1 QYSTLMEQHSSKKTI
16 PMTMSS
22 TPHIKASPALC
33 VVILAA
39 GKGTRMVSKTAKVLH
54 PLAGR
59 PMIKHIIKTAEA
71 LLPQKIIVVLAPDM
85 DDVAACV
92 APHHVAIQTTQ
103 KGTGDALRAAIEV
116 LGDFK
121 GQVLVLSGD
130 VPLVTATTLQSLI
143 DHHRAGHDFGATVM
157 AMAVPD
163 PTGYGRIFQHANGT
177 LKGIVEEKDAT
188 ADERLVRLC
197 YSGLM
202 VVEGDGLLARLNR
215 IQNPNAQGEYYLV
228 DLPRI
233 FAEDDIETGVV
244 RGNFYELR
252 GVNTRAQLAEL
263 EMAWQHRKRLE
274 MMHTGVTLLD
284 PNTVYFAADTVVAP
298 DTVIGASVVFGEKVT
313 IESDVEIRA
322 FCHIEGAHIQS
333 GAVIGPFARI
343 RPTSVIKQDA
353 KIGNFVEVKN
363 STIGVGA
370 KANHLGYIGDAELG
384 DHSNF
389 GCGAITVNYDGKVKS
404 KTTIG
409 KYVMVGSNASLIA
422 PLTVEDGAYIAAGS
436 TITQNIP
443 EDTLAVSRAKQ
454 VNMIGRAKGRF
465 KKD

>member
-1 QYSTLMEQHSSKKTI
+1 MEQQSAKKI
-16 PMTMSS
+16 LPMTTSP
-22 TPHIKASPALC
+22 TPHFKTSTELC

-39 GKGTRMVSKTAKVLH
+39 GKGTRMKSAMSKVMH
-54 PLAGR
+54 PIAGR
-59 PMIKHIIKTAEA
+59 PMIEHIVKTAEK
-71 LLPQKIIVVLAPDM
+71 LHPQKIIVVLAPDM

-92 APHHVAIQTTQ
+92 APHQIAIQQ
-103 KGTGDALRAAIEV
+103 QQLGTGDAVRVAIEV

-121 GQVLVLSGD
+121 GQVLILNGD
-130 VPLVTATTLQSLI
+130 GPLVTSATLQSLV

-157 AMAVPD
+157 AMAAPD

-177 LKGIVEEKDAT
+177 LKRIVEEKDAN

-202 VVEGDGLLARLNR
+202 IVEGDGLLARLNR
-215 IQNPNAQGEYYLV
+215 IQNTNTQGEYYLV
-228 DLPRI
+228 DLPTI

-244 RGNFYELR
+244 RGDFYELR
-252 GVNTRAQLAEL
+252 GVNNRAQLAEL

-274 MMHTGVTLLD
+274 MMHAGVTLLD
-284 PNTVYFAADTVVAP
+284 PNTVYFAPDTVIAA
-298 DTVIGASVVFGEKVT
+298 DTVIGASVVFGANVV

-322 FCHIEGAHIQS
+322 FCHIEGAHIKS

-343 RPTSVIKQDA
+343 RPTSVIEQDA

-370 KANHLGYIGDAELG
+370 KANHLGYIGDADLG

-404 KTTIG
+404 KTSIG

-422 PLTVEDGAYIAAGS
+422 PLTIEDGAYIAAGS

-454 VNMIGRAKGRF
+454 VNMVGRAKGRL
-465 KKD
+465 KR